1 MQRVW
6 CMRAVEWSL
15 ASLPRTIAFGT
26 GARGSATGA
35 GAPQPSSVAAK
46 ATPSQMHGKQRMIH
60 LLLATVAT
68 ATALEVL
75 HGFQCPIEA
84 CDRTRFD
91 GKPAS
96 LGPAIGIH
104 RNPQDLPLLA

>member
-1 MQRVW
+1 
-6 CMRAVEWSL
+6 
-15 ASLPRTIAFGT
+15 
-26 GARGSATGA
+26 
-35 GAPQPSSVAAK
+35 
-46 ATPSQMHGKQRMIH
+46 MIH

-75 HGFQCPIEA
+75 HGFQRPIEA